1 MSQAEAIPLVVIVG
15 PTAVGKSA
23 LALELALKFGLEII
37 NADSMQVYRGMDI
50 GSAKPSPA
58 ERNLVP
64 HHLIDIRNPDEDYSA
79 ARFLEEARRTIS
91 ELAECGRRALVVGGT
106 GLYIQSLLQGLFP
119 APPADKQLRERL
131 RTLESEQGKWHL
143 HQQLAEVDPEAASR
157 IHPNDTFRVIRALE
171 VFRLTGTAISEH
183 QRRHRFSD
191 AAFAALKI
199 GLTRD
204 RGEIYRRIEARVD
217 SMIAAG
223 LEEEVR
229 QLLVKGYAP
238 TIKAFQSLGYQQM
251 LSYIQGA
258 ITLDEA
264 IRLIKT
270 NTKRYAKRQL
280 TWFRKDPEIQWFA
293 LPEQTAAV
301 EELLRKFLNI

>member
-1 MSQAEAIPLVVIVG
+1 MVKLESISLVVIVG

-23 LALELALKFGLEII
+23 LALELASKYGLEII

-50 GSAKPSPA
+50 GSAKPTPA

-79 ARFLEEARRTIS
+79 ARFLEEARRIIG
-91 ELAECGRRALVVGGT
+91 ELAERCRRTLVVGGT
-106 GLYIQSLLQGLFP
+106 GLYIQSLLKGLFP
-119 APPADKQLRERL
+119 APPADMRVREQLRTQER
-131 RTLESEQGKWHL
+131 EKGKWHL
-143 HQQLAEVDPEAASR
+143 HQQLAGVDPEAAAR
-157 IHPNDTFRVIRALE
+157 IHPNDSFRVIRALE

-183 QRRHRFSD
+183 QRHHRFSD
-191 AAFAALKI
+191 STFAALKI
-199 GLTRD
+199 GLMRD

-217 SMIAAG
+217 SMIGAG

-229 QLLVKGYAP
+229 RLLTQGYAP
-238 TIKAFQSLGYQQM
+238 AIKAFQSLGYQQM
-251 LSYIQGA
+251 LSYIRGE
-258 ITLDEA
+258 TTRDEA

-280 TWFRKDPEIQWFA
+280 TWFRKDPEIEWFT
-293 LPEQTAAV
+293 LPGQIAAA
-301 EELLRKFLNI
+301 EERLRKFLNI